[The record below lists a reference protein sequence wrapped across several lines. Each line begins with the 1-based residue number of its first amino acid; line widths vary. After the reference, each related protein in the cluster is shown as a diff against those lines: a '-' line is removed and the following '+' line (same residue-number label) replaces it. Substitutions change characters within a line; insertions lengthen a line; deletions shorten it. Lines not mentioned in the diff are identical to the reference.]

1 MRRSLRTAAVAVLLA
16 AGVPAAAQ
24 AAAAPE
30 TILQD
35 DAVLLHSTDQGVRD
49 AMTQLRALG
58 VDRVRLTAGWSV
70 IAPQPDSAARPDFDE
85 TDPAAYPA
93 GAWDNL
99 DRAVRD
105 ANDAGLRVMIDI
117 AFWAPRWATHDGP
130 ATTGRLRTEIDPDAY
145 ARFAQ
150 AVATRYSGTYAPPAA
165 PQPAPPAGP
174 APDADLLGALLGSHK
189 ATPAS
194 AQAASAPAPA
204 PLPAAGIFTIWNEPN
219 HPGFVMP
226 QWQRQG
232 NGWWP
237 RSADIYR
244 AMVRAAYPAIKQAAP
259 SSTVLIGATSSGG
272 SSTPGRSGVPPLEF
286 IRALTCVD
294 RRWRPITTGSCAGYT
309 TLPGDGWSHHPYSL
323 RTVPEKQPINHDKL
337 PVASTPRLLAALRR
351 LVRMGRLAPADD
363 QVWMTEYGYETSPPD
378 PMAPFTPEQQAGMLA
393 RAERLATAD
402 PAVRSW
408 PQFLLRDRPAGRAG
422 PRSRIAGD
430 WQTGLEDADG
440 SPKPAYTV
448 FRTPVVAQC
457 RGARVVVWGRWRDVA
472 GAVAQVQRQIG
483 GAWVDAGGPIAA
495 GLSSAAVQAVV
506 ARQGRAPARIHWT
519 APGGQVADSP
529 AVVPLPCGHPQKSA
543 RSRGKVRRAPRGRMP
558 MMHI

>member
-1 MRRSLRTAAVAVLLA
+1 VRRALRTVTAVVLLA

-70 IAPQPDSAARPDFDE
+70 IAPQPDAAARPDFDE

-105 ANDAGLRVMIDI
+105 ASDAGLKVMIDI
-117 AFWAPRWATHDGP
+117 AFWAPRWATHDDP
-130 ATTGRLRTEIDPDAY
+130 TTTDRLRTEIDPAAY
-145 ARFAQ
+145 GRFAQ

-165 PQPAPPAGP
+165 PQNAPPAGP
-174 APDADLLGALLGSHK
+174 SPDADLIGALLGSHK
-189 ATPAS
+189 ATPA
-194 AQAASAPAPA
+194 APTGQTPQSG
-204 PLPAAGIFTIWNEPN
+204 PLPAADIFTIWNEPN

-226 QWQRQG
+226 QWERQG
-232 NGWWP
+232 SSWWP

-244 AMVRAAYPAIKQAAP
+244 AMVRAAYPAIKHAAP
-259 SSTVLIGATSSGG
+259 NSTVLIGATSSGG
-272 SSTPGRSGVPPLEF
+272 SSTPGRSGVPPLQF

-351 LVRMGRLAPADD
+351 LVGMGRLAPGDE

-457 RGARVVVWGRWRDVA
+457 RDGRVAVWGRWRDVA
-472 GAVAQVQRQIG
+472 GAVAQVQRELG
-483 GAWVDAGGPIAA
+483 GSWVDVGKPLPADAA
-495 GLSSAAVQAVV
+495 SAAVQALV
-506 ARQGRAPARIHWT
+506 GRRADAPARIHWT
-519 APGGQVADSP
+519 APGGQAADSP
-529 AVVPLPCGHPQKSA
+529 AVVPLPCRHPQKSA
-543 RSRGKVRRAPRGRMP
+543 QSRGKVRRTPRHQLP
-558 MMHI
+558 MMNS